1 MLIYGAFFAI
11 SILAILLDLTSIAI
25 VCNLL
30 GLLLVLAHFLRKK
43 DIDKD
48 AYLIESTKNALCNL
62 KEKKFQD
69 INFKALKKDNNPYIS
84 ELKALSE
91 AMQKQQNRI
100 QKRTRKLHEKNLQ
113 TTQLL
118 ASISHEIKNP
128 LSIIQ
133 ASIETIM
140 IHKEMEEDMRN
151 KLLHRIM
158 IYSKKINALLNKLTL
173 SESLEHNVIAIKMEQ
188 FDILL
193 LCEEVI
199 EGFHNYLLKAVYQDK
214 KIVLEGKNRLIFA
227 DRILIE
233 QVLNNLIYNALKY
246 ANTKVIVQIHD
257 GYIAVIDDG
266 LGVAKNELANLTKK
280 YYQGSNTKQG
290 SHSLGLGLFIVKE
303 IAKIHNTKVE
313 FFTKRT
319 KKEGLCVCFR
329 I

>member
-1 MLIYGAFFAI
+1 MLIYVVFFSIAI
-11 SILAILLDLTSIAI
+11 IMLLFDFTSIALI
-25 VCNLL
+25 TNIL
-30 GLLLVLAHFLRKK
+30 GLLVALNNLLRNNQSK
-43 DIDKD
+43 DYYI
-48 AYLIESTKNALCNL
+48 IESTKRVLKSL
-62 KEKKFQD
+62 KEKQFHS
-69 INFKALKKDNNPYIS
+69 INFKILKRENNPYVS

-100 QKRTRKLHEKNLQ
+100 QKRTKKLHEKNLQ
-113 TTQLL
+113 NTKLL

-140 IHKEMEEDMRN
+140 IHKEMDKEMHD

-173 SESLEHNVIAIKMEQ
+173 SESLAHNVIAIKMEK
-188 FDILL
+188 FDIRM

-214 KIVLEGKNRLIFA
+214 RIVLEGKNRMVFA

-246 ANTKVIVQIHD
+246 ANTQVKVQIKEN
-257 GYIAVIDDG
+257 YIAIIDDG
-266 LGVAKNELANLTKK
+266 SGVAKHELSNLTKK
-280 YYQGSNTKQG
+280 YYQGSEAKQG

-319 KKEGLCVCFR
+319 KKEGLCVHFQ

>member
-1 MLIYGAFFAI
+1 MLICGVFFTAALI
-11 SILAILLDLTSIAI
+11 MLLFDFVSVSLIFDM
-25 VCNLL
+25 L
-30 GLLLVLAHFLRKK
+30 GLLFVLAYFLRHNRKTESH
-43 DIDKD
+43 
-48 AYLIESTKNALCNL
+48 LIESTKRVLKSL
-62 KEKKFQD
+62 KEKQFQS
-69 INFKALKKDNNPYIS
+69 INFKSLKKENNPYVS

-100 QKRTRKLHEKNLQ
+100 QKRTKKLHEKNLQ
-113 TTQLL
+113 NTQLL

-140 IHKEMEEDMRN
+140 IHKEMEKDMRE

-158 IYSKKINALLNKLTL
+158 IYCKKINALLNKLTL
-173 SESLEHNVIAIKMEQ
+173 SESLTHNVIAIKMEN
-188 FDILL
+188 FDIKI

-199 EGFHNYLLKAVYQDK
+199 EGFHNYLLKVIYQDK
-214 KIVLEGKNRLIFA
+214 KIVLEGKNRLVFA

-246 ANTKVIVQIHD
+246 ANKQVTVQIKD
-257 GYIAVIDDG
+257 SYIAIIDDG
-266 LGVAKNELANLTKK
+266 SGVEKQDLSNLTKK
-280 YYQGSNTKQG
+280 YYQGSDAKKG

-319 KKEGLCVCFR
+319 KKEGLCVHFN

>member
-1 MLIYGAFFAI
+1 MLICGVFFIVALI
-11 SILAILLDLTSIAI
+11 MLLFDFTSIALI
-25 VCNLL
+25 CNML
-30 GLLLVLAHFLRKK
+30 GLLVVLGYFLRNNHSK
-43 DIDKD
+43 DY
-48 AYLIESTKNALCNL
+48 YLIESTKKVLKAL
-62 KEKKFQD
+62 KEKQFQS
-69 INFKALKKDNNPYIS
+69 INFKILKKENNPYVS

-100 QKRTRKLHEKNLQ
+100 QKRTKKLHEKNIQ
-113 TTQLL
+113 NTQLL

-140 IHKEMEEDMRN
+140 IHKEMDRDMHD

-173 SESLEHNVIAIKMEQ
+173 SESLEHNVIAIKMEN
-188 FDILL
+188 FDIRL

-214 KIVLEGKNRLIFA
+214 KIILEGKNRLIFA

-246 ANTKVIVQIHD
+246 ANTQVVVQIKEN
-257 GYIAVIDDG
+257 YIAIIDDG
-266 LGVAKNELANLTKK
+266 SGVAKNELANLTKK
-280 YYQGSNTKQG
+280 YYQGSEAKQG

-319 KKEGLCVCFR
+319 KKEGLCVHFH

>member
-1 MLIYGAFFAI
+1 MLIYAIFFAI
-11 SILAILLDLTSIAI
+11 ALIMLLFDFTSIALI
-25 VCNLL
+25 INML
-30 GLLLVLAHFLRKK
+30 GLLVALSHLLRNNQSK
-43 DIDKD
+43 DYYI
-48 AYLIESTKNALCNL
+48 IESTKRVLKSL
-62 KEKKFQD
+62 KEKQFHS
-69 INFKALKKDNNPYIS
+69 INFKILKRENNPYVS

-100 QKRTRKLHEKNLQ
+100 QKRTKKLHEKNLQ
-113 TTQLL
+113 NTKLL

-140 IHKEMEEDMRN
+140 IHKEMDKDMHD

-173 SESLEHNVIAIKMEQ
+173 SESLAHNVIAIKMEN
-188 FDILL
+188 FDIRL

-214 KIVLEGKNRLIFA
+214 RIVLEGKNRIVFA

-246 ANTKVIVQIHD
+246 ANTQVTVQIKEN
-257 GYIAVIDDG
+257 YIAIIDDG
-266 LGVAKNELANLTKK
+266 SGVAKHELANLTKK
-280 YYQGSNTKQG
+280 YYQGSEAKQG

-319 KKEGLCVCFR
+319 KKEGLCVHFQ

>member
-1 MLIYGAFFAI
+1 MLICGIFFATATI
-11 SILAILLDLTSIAI
+11 ALLFDFTSIAI
-25 VCNLL
+25 ICNTL
-30 GLLLVLAHFLRKK
+30 GLLVTCATFLRHNKHEK
-43 DIDKD
+43 EQ
-48 AYLIESTKNALCNL
+48 YLTESTKNALKALTQKQFQNINIKTL
-62 KEKKFQD
+62 KKEK
-69 INFKALKKDNNPYIS
+69 NPYVN

-91 AMQKQQNRI
+91 AMQKQQQRI

-113 TTQLL
+113 NTQLL

-140 IHKEMEEDMRN
+140 IHKEMRQDMHD
-151 KLLHRIM
+151 KLIHRIM
-158 IYSKKINALLNKLTL
+158 VYSKKINALLNKLAL
-173 SESLEHNVIAIKMEQ
+173 SESLEHNVIIVKMEH
-188 FDILL
+188 FDILS

-214 KIVLEGKNRLIFA
+214 KIILEGKSRFIFA

-246 ANTKVIVQIHD
+246 AHTQVIVQIEEH
-257 GYIAVIDDG
+257 YIAIIDDG
-266 LGVAKNELANLTKK
+266 DGVSKHDLPNLTKK
-280 YYQGSNTKQG
+280 YYQSSGAKHNN
-290 SHSLGLGLFIVKE
+290 HSLGLGLFIVKE
-303 IAKIHNTKVE
+303 IAKIHNTQVE

-319 KKEGLCVCFR
+319 KKEGLCVHFH

>member
-1 MLIYGAFFAI
+1 MLICGICFAI
-11 SILAILLDLTSIAI
+11 ALIMLLFDFKSISLIFDMI
-25 VCNLL
+25 
-30 GLLLVLAHFLRKK
+30 GLLIVLGYFLRNNQSK
-43 DIDKD
+43 DC
-48 AYLIESTKNALCNL
+48 LIESTKRVLKDL
-62 KEKKFQD
+62 KEKKFQS
-69 INFKALKKDNNPYIS
+69 INFKTLKKEKNPYIS

-100 QKRTRKLHEKNLQ
+100 QKRTKKLHEKNLQ
-113 TTQLL
+113 NTQLL

-140 IHKEMEEDMRN
+140 IHKEMEEDMRE

-173 SESLEHNVIAIKMEQ
+173 SESLTHNVIAIKMDNFE
-188 FDILL
+188 IKS

-199 EGFHNYLLKAVYQDK
+199 EGFNNYILKAVYPDK
-214 KIVLEGKNRLIFA
+214 KIVLEGKNRLVFA

-246 ANTKVIVQIHD
+246 ANRQVIVQIKEK
-257 GYIAVIDDG
+257 YIAVIDDG
-266 LGVAKNELANLTKK
+266 LGVEKNELANLTKK
-280 YYQGSNTKQG
+280 YYQGSKAKQG

-313 FFTKRT
+313 FFTKRN
-319 KKEGLCVCFR
+319 KKEGLCVHFH

>member
-1 MLIYGAFFAI
+1 MLICGVFFIVALI
-11 SILAILLDLTSIAI
+11 MLLFDFTSIALI
-25 VCNLL
+25 CNML
-30 GLLLVLAHFLRKK
+30 GLLVVLGYFLRNNHSK
-43 DIDKD
+43 DY
-48 AYLIESTKNALCNL
+48 YLIESTKKVLKAL
-62 KEKKFQD
+62 KEKQFQS
-69 INFKALKKDNNPYIS
+69 INFKILKKENNPYVS

-100 QKRTRKLHEKNLQ
+100 QKRTKKLHEKNIQ
-113 TTQLL
+113 NTQLL

-140 IHKEMEEDMRN
+140 IHKEMDRDMHD

-173 SESLEHNVIAIKMEQ
+173 SESLEHNVIAIKMEN
-188 FDILL
+188 FDIRL

-214 KIVLEGKNRLIFA
+214 KIILEGKNRLIFA

-246 ANTKVIVQIHD
+246 ANTQVVVQIKEN
-257 GYIAVIDDG
+257 YIAIIDDG
-266 LGVAKNELANLTKK
+266 SGVAKNELASLTKK
-280 YYQGSNTKQG
+280 YYQGSEAKQG

-319 KKEGLCVCFR
+319 KKEGLCVHFH

>member
-1 MLIYGAFFAI
+1 MLVYVALFAV
-11 SILAILLDLTSIAI
+11 SILAMLLDFTSIAMI
-25 VCNLL
+25 CNLL
-30 GLLLVLAHFLRKK
+30 GLLIVLAHFLRKK
-43 DIDKD
+43 ETHNEL
-48 AYLIESTKNALCNL
+48 YPMESTRQTLCSL

-69 INFKALKKDNNPYIS
+69 INFKALKKSNNPYIN
-84 ELKALSE
+84 ELKSLSE

-128 LSIIQ
+128 LSVIQ

-140 IHKEMEEDMRN
+140 IHKEMEEEMRN

-188 FDILL
+188 FDILT

-199 EGFHNYLLKAVYQDK
+199 EGFHNYLLKAVYKDK
-214 KIVLEGKNRLIFA
+214 KIVLEGKNRIIFA
-227 DRILIE
+227 DKILIE

-246 ANTKVIVQIHD
+246 ANTKVIVQIQD
-257 GYIAVIDDG
+257 DYISVIDDG
-266 LGVAKNELANLTKK
+266 LGVSKNELANLTKK
-280 YYQGSNTKQG
+280 YYQGSSPKQG
-290 SHSLGLGLFIVKE
+290 NHSLGLGLFIVKE

-319 KKEGLCVCFR
+319 KKEGLCVHFK